1 MKHKLQ
7 FIPHRN
13 RLRTLVVAMPWR
25 PEHVNRL
32 SLHLSFLAALM
43 LIVGALSAQT
53 VQLSTTTAISTGD
66 GSSDLLQ
73 TFVCVNPPCTTNTTF
88 GNFEV
93 NAAVRAAGNYCDW
106 FSSQQGTQQGVISDD
121 FSSAIPAIDTVSF
134 RLANAAAGRNLT
146 YVQRMAVPPGTVV
159 QTGCSGGSGF
169 VVMLDAVAARDNHT
183 AGSAVDQTIFA
194 GTGDKNADNP
204 ATWSAGTSSV
214 PQKNDIIDV
223 GGHVRRVLDG
233 TAPNLT
239 PGDLYGYAFA
249 TTRNTNGDSHVD
261 FEIFRTDPEVSGG
274 SMINTGNDGGHTA
287 TKFAYLGGQLLLSQ
301 PGDLLVS
308 VDYANGGTDPCASVW
323 IWINPNNVDGLGMTL
338 AQYNTGNNPIGT
350 HTPLYEFTG
359 AFYSG
364 TNAAPYGYAEII
376 PYQNNINNCLI
387 ISTTNNN
394 TSPLGAPWGNLTA
407 QNAADID
414 NIQPLQL
421 VEIAIDFTKFGL
433 DLPDSL
439 MINGPCKNILGSLLV
454 KTRSSG
460 SFTAELKDFAGPY
473 LFGIKREA
481 NADAGSDKKL
491 RCNITSVQLDGS
503 SSTLGA
509 IYDWQV
515 VPGSGGN
522 IVSGGN
528 TANPTVDAAGC
539 YVLKVTN
546 PDYTMCIAQDTVCV
560 HGQADITPPAI
571 TCPPAVTVHC
581 ADEIPAG
588 ASSFA
593 SFIAQGGSASDNY
606 SGLKSISF
614 SDSPLSDA
622 CGGSL
627 TRTYTASDSCDNVAT
642 CTQIITVNDTT
653 PPSITGPA
661 DQNLGCNPVIPNPN
675 TALITGTDACSSVTV
690 SHEGDVVAGSCNRTL
705 TRTYRAKDACDNSTD
720 WIQVYTYKVD
730 TIGPVITYAAGCGT
744 QVDLGCNA
752 SASDIETALGQA
764 TATDNCDA
772 TVQVVITDGPVIFE
786 GCFRRITRTFSAK
799 DACNNDAVSC
809 TRSVKWKADLGVPSI
824 TLDPA
829 PQLQQC
835 NPSASEVEAS
845 LGTASVA
852 DVCGPVTLSQSDV
865 NGGPAC
871 ARFKT
876 RTWTAVDSCGNQ
888 AQAVSRTVN
897 WREDLTAPVI
907 TPTGIDTNLGCNPSQ
922 AAINAAL
929 GTASVSDNCDQ
940 NLQAS
945 INDNNGTSNGCER
958 SRTRTF
964 TVSDQC
970 GNAAIQKSV
979 TVTWKEDLIAP
990 VIIASGTDT
999 NLGCNPSVATIESA
1013 LGTASISDNC
1023 DSNLPINSVDTDGPN
1038 SGCERSKTRTFTGVD
1053 QCGNNALSISV
1064 TVIWRE
1070 DLIAP
1075 VITTTGVDTN
1085 LGCNPTT
1092 AEINAALGTASVSDN
1107 CDQNLQASI
1116 NDNNGTSNGCERSR
1130 TRTFTVNDL
1139 CGNAASPKSVTVTWK
1154 EDLTP
1159 PVVTCNQGGNIT
1171 VCEGSNVSLTPS
1183 ATDNCDGQ
1191 LQVTCTYNGGAVPQT
1206 FPVGVSTV
1214 SCSATDL
1221 CNNTGTC
1228 SVTITVI
1235 PNPTCTLIAPSP
1247 LPVAFSTGNILTAT
1261 AGNTY
1266 GTTTYSWSVSGTGW
1280 SITGGQ
1286 GTASIEYTAGIGVA
1300 TFTLTITNTENGV
1313 SCSSTCDVSFESI
1326 SPVYCSYTQGYYGNA
1341 GGNNC
1346 TGGNTTALLTAQLSP
1361 PHGDLILGS
1370 GANTLTFTLDD
1381 VSSGCIYRRL
1391 PGGGPSAA
1399 ILGPNTCD
1407 VSDGIATKGNGQ
1419 YRNVLLAQ
1427 TITLG
1432 LNLRVPGSSL
1442 ANLPITG
1449 PYLVTLETNGS
1460 GCNNPL
1466 STPVAGTEIVRV
1478 IPDAVI
1484 TYLGTDNTVGDLF
1497 TLANRVLGN
1506 DPTLT
1511 APAPSLSAINQAVSA
1526 FNEGFD
1532 ECRYFGGFYTSNP
1545 LDTASSTTT
1554 SRFLVENSNMQLE
1567 AYPNPAGESTQIEF
1581 VLNGFESEATLE
1593 VFTLQGVRIA
1603 TLFNAP
1609 AEADMAYRTRFDV
1622 THLPSGLY
1630 IYQLTTSKGVLKDKI
1645 TIIR

>member
-1 MKHKLQ
+1 
-7 FIPHRN
+7 
-13 RLRTLVVAMPWR
+13 
-25 PEHVNRL
+25 
-32 SLHLSFLAALM
+32 
-43 LIVGALSAQT
+43 
-53 VQLSTTTAISTGD
+53 
-66 GSSDLLQ
+66 
-73 TFVCVNPPCTTNTTF
+73 
-88 GNFEV
+88 
-93 NAAVRAAGNYCDW
+93 
-106 FSSQQGTQQGVISDD
+106 
-121 FSSAIPAIDTVSF
+121 
-134 RLANAAAGRNLT
+134 
-146 YVQRMAVPPGTVV
+146 
-159 QTGCSGGSGF
+159 
-169 VVMLDAVAARDNHT
+169 
-183 AGSAVDQTIFA
+183 
-194 GTGDKNADNP
+194 
-204 ATWSAGTSSV
+204 
-214 PQKNDIIDV
+214 IDV
-223 GGHVRRVLDG
+223 GGHVRRILDG

-308 VDYANGGTDPCASVW
+308 VDYSNGGTDPCASVW
-323 IWINPNNVDGLGMTL
+323 IWINPNNVDGQGMTL
-338 AQYNTGNNPIGT
+338 SQYNTGNNPNGT

-376 PYQNNINNCLI
+376 PYLNPINNCLI
-387 ISTTNNN
+387 ISTTNNT

-407 QNAADID
+407 QNAADVD

-481 NADAGSDKKL
+481 NANAGSDKKL

-503 SSTLGA
+503 STTAGA
-509 IYDWQV
+509 LYEWQV

-528 TANPTVDAAGC
+528 TANHTVDAAGC

-581 ADEIPAG
+581 VDEIPAG

-614 SDSPLSDA
+614 SDSPLSNP

-627 TRTYTASDSCDNVAT
+627 TRTYTASDSCNNVAT

-661 DQNLGCNPVIPNPN
+661 NQNLGCNPIIPAPN
-675 TALITGTDACSSVTV
+675 TTLVTGTDACSSVTV
-690 SHEGDVVAGSCNRTL
+690 SHEGDVVAGTCNRTL

-720 WIQVYTYKVD
+720 WIQVFTYKVD
-730 TIGPVITYAAGCGT
+730 TIGPVITYAGGCGSE
-744 QVDLGCNA
+744 VYLGCNA

-772 TVQVVITDGPVIFE
+772 SVQVVITDGPVIFE

-799 DACNNDAVSC
+799 DACTNDAVSC

-829 PQLQQC
+829 PLLEQC
-835 NPSASEVEAS
+835 NPTASEIEAS
-845 LGTASVA
+845 LGTASVV
-852 DVCGPVTLSQSDV
+852 DVCGPVTLSHSDV
-865 NGGPAC
+865 DGGPAC

-876 RTWTAVDSCGNQ
+876 RTWTAADSCGNQ

-907 TPTGIDTNLGCNPSQ
+907 TPTGINTNLGCNPSP
-922 AAINAAL
+922 ATINAAL
-929 GTASVSDNCDQ
+929 GTAGVSDNCDQ

-945 INDNNGTSNGCER
+945 ANDLNGPASGCER

-964 TVSDQC
+964 T
-970 GNAAIQKSV
+970 
-979 TVTWKEDLIAP
+979 
-990 VIIASGTDT
+990 AS
-999 NLGCNPSVATIESA
+999 
-1013 LGTASISDNC
+1013 
-1023 DSNLPINSVDTDGPN
+1023 
-1038 SGCERSKTRTFTGVD
+1038 
-1053 QCGNNALSISV
+1053 
-1064 TVIWRE
+1064 
-1070 DLIAP
+1070 
-1075 VITTTGVDTN
+1075 
-1085 LGCNPTT
+1085 
-1092 AEINAALGTASVSDN
+1092 
-1107 CDQNLQASI
+1107 
-1116 NDNNGTSNGCERSR
+1116 
-1130 TRTFTVNDL
+1130 DL
-1139 CGNAASPKSVTVTWK
+1139 CGNAATPKSVTVTWK
-1154 EDLTP
+1154 EDLTA
-1159 PVVTCNQGGNIT
+1159 PVVTCNQGGDIT
-1171 VCEGSNVSLTPS
+1171 VCEGSTVSLSPS

-1191 LQVTCTYNGGAVPQT
+1191 LQVSCTYNGGAVPQT

-1228 SVTITVI
+1228 TVTITVI

-1261 AGNTY
+1261 PGNTY

-1286 GTASIEYTAGIGVA
+1286 GTASIEYTAGIGLA
-1300 TFTLTITNTENGV
+1300 TFTLTITNTANGV

-1326 SPVYCSYTQGYYGNA
+1326 PPVYCSYTQGYYGNA

-1346 TGGNTTALLTAQLSP
+1346 TGGNTTALLTAQLSA
-1361 PHGDLILGS
+1361 PHGDLVLGS
-1370 GANTLTFTLDD
+1370 GANTLTLTLND

-1399 ILGPNTCD
+1399 IIGLNTCEM
-1407 VSDGIATKGNGQ
+1407 SDGIATKGNGQ

-1442 ANLPITG
+1442 ASLPISD
-1449 PYLVTLETNGS
+1449 PYLVTLEANGS

-1484 TYLGTDNTVGDLF
+1484 AYLGAANTVGDLF
-1497 TLANRVLGN
+1497 ALANRVLGN

-1511 APAPSLSAINQAVSA
+1511 APVPSLSAINQAVSA

-1532 ECRYFGGFYTSNP
+1532 ECRYFGGFFPSNP

-1554 SRFLVENSNMQLE
+1554 SRFLAQEGHIQLE
-1567 AYPNPAGESTQIEF
+1567 AYPNPGIDHTVFSF
-1581 VLNGFESEATLE
+1581 SLNGYDSPVVLE
-1593 VFTLQGVRIA
+1593 ILDLNGARVA
-1603 TLFNAP
+1603 ELFNRQ
-1609 AEADMAYRTRFDV
+1609 AEADFNYQVRFN
-1622 THLPSGLY
+1622 
-1630 IYQLTTSKGVLKDKI
+1630 TTSLSEGIYLYRLSTEKGILTEKLSVL
-1645 TIIR
+1645 RR